1 MLKLLN
7 PCSKAHEPQL
17 LSPYA
22 ATTEALATTACALQQ
37 KKPLQWRVAPTY
49 HNYRKPMRSNKDSV
63 QSKIKNLKLNVYEQ
77 IQTCANQGREGKQK
91 RWRSSQGKLVQTWGR
106 VLAPP
111 WGIYTIS
118 LSSSLGTKAYTQAD
132 DGNFRMSTRFLEH
145 QHVTSLPI
153 NQKKVIHF
161 VHPQF
166 CLKNLFQYLWGV
178 QGFWAWAIV
187 LLAWPCSKPCSAPN
201 SDVLAC
207 LTSLCL
213 VTISD
218 ESYAKLAPSQV

>member
-132 DGNFRMSTRFLEH
+132 DGNFRMSTRFLEDH
-145 QHVTSLPI
+145 PLNLTT
-153 NQKKVIHF
+153 NQSEESHIPYSPHRK
-161 VHPQF
+161 F
-166 CLKNLFQYLWGV
+166 CLWKLLLSSEHLGSLGFFSMSYQFSLFGPTINLSRIQN
-178 QGFWAWAIV
+178 
-187 LLAWPCSKPCSAPN
+187 K
-201 SDVLAC
+201 
-207 LTSLCL
+207 
-213 VTISD
+213 
-218 ESYAKLAPSQV
+218 